1 MMTET
6 AAPTRERS
14 SPTAKPRLV
23 FFYSA
28 SSGACRRAEGFLA
41 QVLQRRGNHETFRID
56 RVEENERPDLHQR
69 FRIDEVPTLIVVV
82 GRQVKARLVAPRGAV
97 AIERFLGPWL
107 R

>member
-1 MMTET
+1 MMMETVAPNTE
-6 AAPTRERS
+6 RL

-23 FFYSA
+23 FFYSV
-28 SSGACRRAEGFLA
+28 SGACRRVEGFLA
-41 QVLQRRGNHETFRID
+41 QDLQRRGNHDTFRID
-56 RVEENERPDLHQR
+56 RIDENERPDLHER
-69 FRIDEVPTLIVVV
+69 FRIDEVPTLVVVV